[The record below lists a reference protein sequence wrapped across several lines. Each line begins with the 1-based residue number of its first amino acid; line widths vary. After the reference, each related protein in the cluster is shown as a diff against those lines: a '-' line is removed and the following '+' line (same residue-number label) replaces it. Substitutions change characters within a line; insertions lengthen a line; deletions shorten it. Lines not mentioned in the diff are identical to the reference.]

1 MVANVYAFKWD
12 FYIYVQLKLL
22 VKHGELGIIVIKTN
36 KQTNKQT
43 QSDSK
48 VRRLV
53 FFGVHKLALRSLYKL
68 F

>member
-22 VKHGELGIIVIKTN
+22 VKHGELRIIVIKTN
-36 KQTNKQT
+36 KQKT